1 MPDSCQLDCN
11 NNGIPDDFELSS
23 GTAADCDANLVLD
36 SCQIAKGEPDIN
48 VDGIPDICQCI
59 TDMNADGITDGADL
73 GIVMSF
79 WGPVTV
85 FPRAD
90 INNDGLVSGIDLG
103 LVLSNW
109 GVCD

>member
-1 MPDSCQLDCN
+1 
-11 NNGIPDDFELSS
+11 
-23 GTAADCDANLVLD
+23 
-36 SCQIAKGEPDIN
+36 
-48 VDGIPDICQCI
+48 
-59 TDMNADGITDGADL
+59 MNADGITDGADL

-109 GVCD
+109 GLCD